1 MTPGTGSRGR
11 CRWQEKERVVGGRVF
26 FGGNSGPIS
35 WSFVSITLRL
45 FSRPLLYLLCVLVR
59 TLMLTSLAVSYFS
72 LYVFYSV
79 PRWRLFLFLDGGWVL
94 LGPCLLV
101 VVVVFI
107 FFGLFEGDKNKKERS
122 ISGLAPSDRRL
133 RHVPNR
139 VIDPAAPPYSSDLF
153 FSSPPLGFGSDLG
166 LSFGGFLNRAVRS
179 VVWAGCQV
187 TCFLVLKLPNSFLLV
202 VFCFF
207 QTKGEGP
214 FSLSLYL
221 FYFFIIILCP
231 SYCPVRHGPSRS
243 RRITYQSKAN

>member
-1 MTPGTGSRGR
+1 MSLTRERESRR
-11 CRWQEKERVVGGRVF
+11 RACF

-107 FFGLFEGDKNKKERS
+107 FFGLFEGDKKRKGPSPVWHHPTVHCGTYQIESS
-122 ISGLAPSDRRL
+122 ILRL
-133 RHVPNR
+133 LPIRLICFSHRHH
-139 VIDPAAPPYSSDLF
+139 L
-153 FSSPPLGFGSDLG
+153 GSDPTWG
-166 LSFGGFLNRAVRS
+166 S
-179 VVWAGCQV
+179 
-187 TCFLVLKLPNSFLLV
+187 LLAD
-202 VFCFF
+202 F
-207 QTKGEGP
+207 
-214 FSLSLYL
+214 
-221 FYFFIIILCP
+221 
-231 SYCPVRHGPSRS
+231 
-243 RRITYQSKAN
+243 